1 MRNNILL
8 VFSYFGKLEEESKE
22 LEKLVMLIFSGW
34 EASLKRS
41 RTRYTENVNIM
52 LKALHSMFN
61 CFCSVS
67 GCQHLF

>member
-1 MRNNILL
+1 MRNNIFL
-8 VFSYFGKLEEESKE
+8 VSSYFGKLEEESKK
-22 LEKLVMLIFSGW
+22 LEKLVVLIFLGW
-34 EASLKRS
+34 KASLKDQGED
-41 RTRYTENVNIM
+41 TENMNIM